1 MVRNNYINHND
12 EIITKVHNLKDYDY
26 ILIAKK
32 PGFDLETASDYII
45 QNKVWDFLSSTTPS
59 YARWLKPGDKVL
71 FYMPEKDQNGKIINT
86 YTYPIFFASAVLDSE
101 YLEEYREF
109 EKVVR
114 LKAVNL
120 IEPPIRVDNPKSNYQ
135 IGNGIDKKFIV
146 PR

>member
-1 MVRNNYINHND
+1 M
-12 EIITKVHNLKDYDY
+12 KDYDY
-26 ILIAKK
+26 ILIARK
-32 PGFDLETASDYII
+32 PDFDLEIASDYIM

-71 FYMPEKDQNGKIINT
+71 FYMPEKYKNGKIINPD

-109 EKVVR
+109 EKVVK
-114 LKAVNL
+114 LKDVSL
-120 IEPPIRVDNPKSNYQ
+120 IEPPIEVIHPKSNYQ

-146 PR
+146 PH